1 LGQPRAGGQNVYV
14 APDALA
20 QPHDSLTP
28 LWKPLEWFPKS
39 MKWNEWPRPNFLG
52 YYIPDAEPRRIA
64 DPDVKPRIHASAVQ
78 RRETLPDYDP
88 PNFPKE
94 FITEP

>member
-1 LGQPRAGGQNVYV
+1 V
-14 APDALA
+14 A
-20 QPHDSLTP
+20 
-28 LWKPLEWFPKS
+28 
-39 MKWNEWPRPNFLG
+39 RPNFLG